1 MLAKTFSFM
10 IILSFVCAILTGNV
24 ENMSAEFSVS
34 ISDAVTLCMTLAGM
48 MCFWSGFMNV
58 LKDAGILKY
67 LSKLLKPI
75 MKLVYGKNIDSESID
90 NLSAS
95 FSANFLGLGN
105 AALPLG
111 VRAINSLEKGNN
123 TGIATDSSI
132 MFAVLNTVPF
142 QLIPATLI
150 ALRSKYN
157 STNPFDVVP
166 AIWLCSLLINLFA
179 IIVCK
184 LFGRIWRGRE

>member
-75 MKLVYGKNIDSESID
+75 MKLIYGKNIDSESID

-111 VRAINSLEKGNN
+111 VRAINSLEKDNN

-142 QLIPATLI
+142 QLIPTTLI

-166 AIWLCSLLINLFA
+166 AIWLCSVLVNLFA